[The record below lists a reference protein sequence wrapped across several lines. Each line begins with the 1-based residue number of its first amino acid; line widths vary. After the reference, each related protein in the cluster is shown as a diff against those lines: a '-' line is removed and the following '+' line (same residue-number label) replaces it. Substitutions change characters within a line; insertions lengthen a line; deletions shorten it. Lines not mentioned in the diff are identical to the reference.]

1 MIRRE
6 EGQHFKWAIPKRK
19 QQQPQQKSPNVQQ
32 KTHKPQQPQQQQS
45 SREAPEAV
53 VQQVRY
59 IEELKQYL
67 RYKVQNFEAGSVRK
81 HVNQWKSITTDIEIL
96 QTVIA

>member
-1 MIRRE
+1 MALLQDPE
-6 EGQHFKWAIPKRK
+6 EGQHFKRK
-19 QQQPQQKSPNVQQ
+19 QQQPQQKSPNLQQ
-32 KTHKPQQPQQQQS
+32 KTHKPQQQQQQQS

-67 RYKVQNFEAGSVRK
+67 RCKTSRLV
-81 HVNQWKSITTDIEIL
+81 L
-96 QTVIA
+96 